1 MGKIQHD
8 RKFRIK
14 TNSTQE
20 IVGPKVKS
28 TLLCMMLGS
37 VSALSVA
44 AQVPARPQITQVI
57 DATHLVTLHG
67 SVHPLVK
74 TASDRGLVNES
85 TPAGHLLL
93 VLNRPAEREAAFQQQ
108 IKQMHTPGSPN
119 YHHWLTPAQ
128 TGAQFGPADSDLE
141 QVSGWL
147 SSAGFQVNRV
157 SAAKRFVEFSG
168 TVGQVNSAFHTQI
181 HEYLV
186 NGEVHHA
193 NSTEVRIPEALS
205 SAIAALS
212 PLNDFRPH
220 PEFVSSGKGSYDG
233 ASRKFVPQYTLPS
246 SYSPLLYGVSPAD
259 FATQYDLAPL
269 YSASVNGSGVT
280 IGIIDESNVDL
291 TLTNAYRSVFGLK
304 SNPVQVVLDGGDPGI
319 LSSSSA
325 ESYLDVEIAGAVA
338 PSATVNLYISGAS
351 PYQDPLALAAI
362 RAVEDNQADVLSIS
376 WGAGEQELGSS
387 GNQFWNAIW
396 EQAAAQGQTVM
407 VSSGDT
413 GQLPDTNYLFQGL
426 FTAPAVNGI
435 ASTPWNIAVGG
446 TDFYYSDY
454 ASGAPSASSY
464 WNTSNDPTT
473 RGSLK
478 ARLSEQVWND
488 VYGLDAI
495 ANGLQRNEIYAGGG
509 GASGCIA
516 INSSYVCSGGY
527 SKPAWQSGPG
537 VPADGVR
544 DIPDVSLFASNGA
557 NFSGYVI
564 CDYPGYCSPDSSG
577 NFDVD
582 VIGGTSASAP
592 AMAGIMA
599 LAVQKYGRQGQAAT
613 VLYPLAQQKPAAFH
627 DITLGGNWNVCIQ
640 GDGQCPA
647 GTSGSSWYGKSSV
660 YSATTGF
667 DLASGLGSVD
677 AANLVNNWNT
687 VSFRSTTT
695 TLQASPTTITHGAN
709 VALSAQVSAA
719 SGSGT
724 PTGDVAILTTSTL
737 PSNAGQTSIALSGGS
752 GSTTLNYLP
761 GGTYQL
767 TARYGGDSAFA
778 SSTSTAQT
786 FTVAPEKST
795 LSLAVIGTNGSSA
808 SNLTYG
814 VPVNFSAEPIGVN
827 ASSSQLDGIA
837 TGSVAF
843 NLDSQTTTVPINT
856 GNIASWTAPA
866 LSVGSHTASA
876 SYSGDASFQ
885 SSTAAAQTF
894 SIAKGYPWMNLS
906 VDALESLTSP
916 GWYINP
922 GGSLTMTAQAGPEY
936 GPLSGGTAPVGV
948 AGPTGTVTLCLNS
961 NSSVG
966 VQACTSPT
974 YSQTV
979 QLVASSGK
987 NSLYSTATATFTN
1000 LATGYYM
1007 PQFLYNGDAN
1017 WQVHGLDYIATIFV
1031 QSTTPLPASA
1041 GTLSATPTSIAGNQ
1055 RSVLSATVT
1064 GSGGTAPTGEI
1075 DFYDNGVPIAYTIL
1089 QASTTSATSTA
1100 TISITS
1106 NALLASGNNQLTAYY
1121 YGDSVYAGV
1130 ITNTVTINATQ
1141 TYGDFTLAPAAPQI
1155 SVTSGNSASLGL
1167 NLISVTGFNSTVSI
1181 ACTPSSSQFSCSV
1194 TPSSATLNGT
1204 ATASLTITAVLPTS
1218 ASNRAP
1224 SPGPFRRN
1232 WPLPTAAAL
1241 CVLLAVPFR
1250 RRRWLSMLCFF
1261 ALFISA
1267 FSLGACG
1274 GGGGTSTPVKANGTP
1289 AGTYNVVLTATGNS
1303 LTHSVKVPVVIQ

>member
-1 MGKIQHD
+1 
-8 RKFRIK
+8 
-14 TNSTQE
+14 
-20 IVGPKVKS
+20 
-28 TLLCMMLGS
+28 MMLGS

-44 AQVPARPQITQVI
+44 AQVPARPQITQAI

-67 SVHPLVK
+67 TLHPLAQA
-74 TASDRGLVNES
+74 ASDRGPVNES
-85 TPAGHLLL
+85 APAGHLLL
-93 VLNRPAEREAAFQQQ
+93 VLNRPAEREAAFQQLLQ
-108 IKQMHTPGSPN
+108 QMHTPGSSS

-128 TGAQFGPADSDLE
+128 IGAQFGPADSDLE

-147 SSAGFQVNRV
+147 TSAGFQVNRV

-168 TVGQVNSAFHTQI
+168 TVGQVNSAFRTQI

-205 SAIAALS
+205 TAIAALS

-233 ASRKFVPQYTLPS
+233 ASRKFVPQYNLPS
-246 SYSPLLYGVSPAD
+246 SMSPLLYGVSPAD

-319 LSSSSA
+319 LSSA
-325 ESYLDVEIAGAVA
+325 VESYLDVEIAGAVA

-362 RAVEDNQADVLSIS
+362 RAIEDNQADVLSIS
-376 WGAGEQELGSS
+376 WGAGEQELGAS
-387 GNQFWNAIW
+387 GNQFWNAVW

-464 WNTSNDPTT
+464 WNTSNDSTT

-478 ARLSEQVWND
+478 ARIAEQVWND
-488 VYGLDAI
+488 AYGLDAI
-495 ANGLQRNEIYAGGG
+495 ANGPQRNEIYAGGG

-544 DIPDVSLFASNGA
+544 DIPDVSLFASNGF

-564 CDYPGYCSPDSSG
+564 CDYSGYCSPDSSG

-599 LAVQKYGRQGQAAT
+599 LVVQKYGRQGQAAT

-660 YSATTGF
+660 YSATMGF

-677 AANLVNNWNT
+677 ATNLVNNWNT
-687 VSFRSTTT
+687 VSFRSTATA
-695 TLQASPTTITHGAN
+695 LQASPTTITHGAN
-709 VALSAQVSAA
+709 VAVSVQVSPT

-724 PTGDVAILTTSTL
+724 PTGDVAILTSSSL
-737 PSNAGQTSIALSGGS
+737 PSSTGQTAIALSGGS
-752 GSTTLNYLP
+752 GSEVMNYLP

-778 SSTSTAQT
+778 SSASTAQT
-786 FTVAPEKST
+786 VTVAPEKTT
-795 LSLAVIGTNGSSA
+795 LSLAVIGTNGSST
-808 SNLTYG
+808 SYLTYG
-814 VPVNFSAEPIGVN
+814 VPVNFSAEPVGVN
-827 ASSSQLDGIA
+827 SPKNEIDGIA
-837 TGSVAF
+837 TGSIAF
-843 NLDSQTTTVPINT
+843 NLDSQTTTVPI
-856 GNIASWTAPA
+856 GVGSIGSWTAPA

-885 SSTAAAQTF
+885 ASTAAAQTF
-894 SIAKGYPWMNLS
+894 SIAKGYPWLNLS

-922 GGSLTMTAQAGPEY
+922 GGSLTMTAQIGPEY
-936 GPLSGGTAPVGV
+936 GTLSGGTAPVGV

-961 NSSVG
+961 NFNVG

-974 YSQTV
+974 YIQTV

-987 NSLYSTATATFTN
+987 NSLYSTASATFTN
-1000 LATGYYM
+1000 LAAGGYM
-1007 PQFLYNGDAN
+1007 PQILYNGDTN
-1017 WQVHGLDYIATIFV
+1017 WRASGLDYIATIFV
-1031 QSTTPLPASA
+1031 QSTTPLSA
-1041 GTLSATPTSIAGNQ
+1041 TAATLSATPTSISGNQ
-1055 RSVLSATVT
+1055 RSALSATVT
-1064 GSGGTAPTGEI
+1064 GSGSTAPTGEI
-1075 DFYDNGVPIAYTIL
+1075 DFYDNGVPIAYTFL

-1100 TISITS
+1100 AISLSS
-1106 NALLASGNNQLTAYY
+1106 NALLASGSNQITAYY

-1130 ITNTVTINATQ
+1130 ITNTVAINATQ
-1141 TYGDFTLAPAAPQI
+1141 TYGDFTIAPAAPQLAV
-1155 SVTSGNSASLGL
+1155 SSGSSASLGL

-1181 ACTPSSSQFSCSV
+1181 ACTSSSSQFSCSV
-1194 TPSSATLNGT
+1194 TPSSSTLNGT

-1218 ASNRAP
+1218 ASDRVP

-1232 WPLPTAAAL
+1232 WPAPAAAAL
-1241 CVLLAVPFR
+1241 CILLAGPFR

-1267 FSLGACG
+1267 LSLGACG
-1274 GGGGTSTPVKANGTP
+1274 GGGSSSSQKTVNGTP
-1289 AGTYNVVLTATGNS
+1289 AGTYNVVLTATGNNI
-1303 LTHSVKVPVVIQ
+1303 THNVKVAVVIQ

>member
-1 MGKIQHD
+1 
-8 RKFRIK
+8 
-14 TNSTQE
+14 
-20 IVGPKVKS
+20 
-28 TLLCMMLGS
+28 MMLGC
-37 VSALSVA
+37 VSTLPVTAQVA
-44 AQVPARPQITQVI
+44 ASPQIVEAI
-57 DATHLVTLHG
+57 DNAHLVVLHG

-85 TPAGHLLL
+85 TSASHLLL
-93 VLNRPAEREAAFQQQ
+93 VLNRPAEREAAFQ
-108 IKQMHTPGSPN
+108 KQLKEMHTPGSAN
-119 YHHWLTPAQ
+119 YHRWLTPAQ
-128 TGAQFGPADSDLE
+128 IGSQFGPADSDLQ

-147 SSAGFQVNRV
+147 TSAGFQVNRV
-157 SAAKRFVEFSG
+157 SGAKRFVEFSG
-168 TVGQVNSAFHTQI
+168 TVGQINSAFHTQI

-205 SAIAALS
+205 TAVASLS

-319 LSSSSA
+319 LSSSS

-338 PSATVNLYISGAS
+338 PSATVNLYLSAAS
-351 PYQDPLALAAI
+351 PYQDPLALAAL
-362 RAVEDNQADVLSIS
+362 RAIEDNQADVLSIS
-376 WGAGEQELGSS
+376 WGSGEQELGSS

-413 GQLPDTNYLFQGL
+413 GQLPDTNYLYSGGY
-426 FTAPAVNGI
+426 TAPAVNGI

-454 ASGAPSASSY
+454 ASGAPSAPSY
-464 WNTSNDPTT
+464 WNTTNDPTT

-478 ARLSEQVWND
+478 ARLPEQVWND
-488 VYGLDAI
+488 AYGLDAI
-495 ANGLQRNEIYAGGG
+495 ATGRQNDEIYASGG
-509 GASGCIA
+509 GASSCSTF
-516 INSSYVCSGGY
+516 SSSSACSGGY
-527 SKPAWQSGPG
+527 SKPAWQTGTG

-544 DIPDVSLFASNGA
+544 DIPDVSLFAANGY

-564 CDYPGYCSPDSSG
+564 CDYSGYCSPDSGG

-599 LAVQKYGRQGQAAT
+599 LVVQKYGRQGQAAT

-627 DITLGGNWNVCIQ
+627 DITLGGNWDICISSHS
-640 GDGQCPA
+640 QC
-647 GTSGSSWYGKSSV
+647 TIGSSSYGKSNV
-660 YSATTGF
+660 YSAATGF

-677 AANLVNNWNT
+677 AATLVNSWNT

-695 TLQASPTTITHGAN
+695 TLQVSPTTITHGAN
-709 VALSAQVSAA
+709 VALSAQVSPA

-737 PSNAGQTSIALSGGS
+737 PSNAGQTSIALSGGA
-752 GSTTLNYLP
+752 GSSTLNYLP

-767 TARYGGDSAFA
+767 TARYGGDSTFA
-778 SSTSTAQT
+778 TSTSTAQT
-786 FTVAPEKST
+786 VTVSPEKST
-795 LSLAVIGTNGSSA
+795 LSLAVVGTDGTSA

-814 VPVNFSAEPIGVN
+814 IPVNLSAEPIGVN
-827 ASSSQLDGIA
+827 ASSNQLDGIA
-837 TGSVAF
+837 TGSIAF
-843 NLDSQTTTVPINT
+843 TVDSQTASVAINT

-885 SSTAAAQTF
+885 ASTSASKTF
-894 SIAKGYPWMNLS
+894 SVAKGNPSLNLFI
-906 VDALESLTSP
+906 DATQSITGY
-916 GWYINP
+916 GWTVNP
-922 GGSLTMTAQAGPEY
+922 GGSITLTARVGPAF
-936 GPLSGGTAPVGV
+936 GTLSGGSAPVGTI
-948 AGPTGTVTLCLNS
+948 GPTGTVTICLNA
-961 NSSVG
+961 NFNVG
-966 VQACTSPT
+966 VQACTSPAYT
-974 YSQTV
+974 QTV
-979 QLVASSGK
+979 PLVSLGGK
-987 NSLYSTATATFTN
+987 NNLYSTATATFTN
-1000 LATGYYM
+1000 LAVGTYGEYM
-1007 PQFLYNGDAN
+1007 PQFVYNGDAN
-1017 WQVHGLDYIATIFV
+1017 WRLYGLDFNTIIFV
-1031 QSTTPLPASA
+1031 QSTTPLATSTA
-1041 GTLSATPTSIAGNQ
+1041 TLTATPATISGNQ
-1055 RSVLSATVT
+1055 KSVLTATIT
-1064 GSGGTAPTGEI
+1064 GSGSTAPSGEI
-1075 DFYDNGVPIAYTIL
+1075 DFYDNGVPIAYTYL
-1089 QASTTSATSTA
+1089 QPSTTSATSTA
-1100 TISITS
+1100 AISLTS
-1106 NALLASGNNQLTAYY
+1106 NALLTSGSNQIAAYY
-1121 YGDSVYAGV
+1121 YGDSVYAKAV
-1130 ITNTVTINATQ
+1130 TNTVTVNATQ
-1141 TYGDFTLAPAAPQI
+1141 TYGDFTLAPAAPQLA
-1155 SVTSGNSASLGL
+1155 VTSGSSASLGL

-1218 ASNRAP
+1218 ASNHAP
-1224 SPGPFRRN
+1224 GGGPLRRN

-1250 RRRWLSMLCFF
+1250 RRRWLSTLCLFV
-1261 ALFISA
+1261 LFISA
-1267 FSLGACG
+1267 LSLGACG
-1274 GGGGTSTPVKANGTP
+1274 GGSGSSSTKPTVNGTP
-1289 AGTYNVVLTATGNS
+1289 AGTYNVVLTATGNN
-1303 LTHSVKVPVVIQ
+1303 LTHSVKVAVIVK